1 MELEPPIE
9 MKELPMK
16 PMLLAV
22 LPAFLFAVVG
32 LLAAWGIAAY
42 APTPPTQRPDFER
55 TMFILLPIGG
65 AALGWFLGFLATP
78 LTR

>member
-1 MELEPPIE
+1 